1 MSTSLPW
8 QVEASSWLAPKTG
21 AMLALAPGL
30 GKTKTAIDA
39 AELRAL
45 QKGSP
50 LGVLVVAP
58 LSLLRVWQ
66 REVEKWSTLAVSI
79 RVIHKGVITYESR
92 KAGSVAVRWTIT
104 NYNTLCPTGK
114 APSVG
119 KFDVM
124 ICDESVLLKNR
135 KTARFKK
142 LKELRKNVGAC
153 WLLSG
158 SPRTRFMDDLWSQLN
173 LAITDT
179 RETFKV
185 SSYWRFTQRY
195 CDVHQ
200 DQWGWRVVGDKPF
213 AFDMIKKEFSN
224 VLFARSQ
231 NDVSDLP
238 EWIEETIE
246 CPMGESQWAMYSQ
259 MEEDALAS
267 LPDGDEVLAPNVLAK
282 LTRLLQIASNPLLVG
297 GVDESGKWDAL
308 DEVLEYAPGPTI
320 IWVAYVKT
328 AELLSKRLKA
338 PLLVGATPVAERD
351 RIVADLQAG
360 KLPIVIAHPG
370 VGRFGLTMTAA
381 RSAIYLERSFDG
393 DAYVQSM
400 YRIRRIGTVEPPF
413 VYRLLST
420 PPVGADTRRSV
431 TVDHVVDRVL
441 ARKSKGAGETVG
453 VKSSDFK
460 ALRNNEREL
469 ELSYK

>member
-1 MSTSLPW
+1 MATLPW
-8 QVEASSWLAPKTG
+8 QEEASAWLAPKTG

-39 AELRAL
+39 AEIRAL
-45 QKGSP
+45 HKGSP

-58 LSLLRVWQ
+58 LSLLGTWR
-66 REVEKWSTLAVSI
+66 REVEKWSTLAVSV
-79 RVIHKGVITYESR
+79 RVIHGGIITYESR
-92 KAGSVAVRWTIT
+92 RSGHVDVRWTIT
-104 NYNTLCPTGK
+104 NYNTLCPAGK
-114 APSVG
+114 PPSVG
-119 KFDVM
+119 KFDLM
-124 ICDESVLLKNR
+124 ICDESVLIKNR

-142 LKELRKNVGAC
+142 LKEIRKNVGAC

-158 SPRTRFMDDLWSQLN
+158 SPRTRFMDDLWAQLN

-185 SSYWRFTQRY
+185 SSYWRFAQRY
-195 CDVHQ
+195 CDVIQ
-200 DQWGWRVVGDKPF
+200 DQWGWRIVGDRPK
-213 AFDMIKKEFSN
+213 AYEMVRREFQN
-224 VLFARSQ
+224 VLFARCQ

-246 CPMGESQWAMYSQ
+246 CPMEEAQWALYSQ
-259 MEEDALAS
+259 MEEDALAD
-267 LPDGDEVLAPNVLAK
+267 LPDGDVVLAPNILAK
-282 LTRLLQIASNPLLVG
+282 LTRLLQIASNPILVG
-297 GVDESGKWDAL
+297 GTEGGGKWEAL

-320 IWVAYVKT
+320 IWVSYVKT
-328 AELLSKRLKA
+328 AELLAKKYKA
-338 PLLVGATPVAERD
+338 PALTGSTPVAERD
-351 RIVADLQAG
+351 RIVAELQAG

-413 VYRLLST
+413 VYRLLAT
-420 PPVGADTRRSV
+420 PPSGSDTRRRV
-431 TVDHVVDRVL
+431 TVDHIVDRVL
-441 ARKSKGAGETVG
+441 DRKSKGAGETVG
-453 VKSSDFK
+453 VKSSDFR
-460 ALRNNEREL
+460 ALRSDEL
-469 ELSYK
+469 ELAIA